1 MEIPIEYINLMHI
14 FIISPLLYYIGNN
27 KQNSNDKS
35 FNILAILALL
45 VITTQ
50 IEFPPNFG
58 QNLGHFG
65 TFQKYFV
72 QLVQETENSNNSIQE
87 NVLFVTAQ
95 SWDKWTTKN
104 KVSTKNF
111 QNQKKDFLGFLP

>member
-14 FIISPLLYYIGNN
+14 FIIAPLLYYIGNN

-50 IEFPPNFG
+50 IEFPPKFE
-58 QNLGHFG
+58 L
-65 TFQKYFV
+65 KYWNIIHIFHWFV
-72 QLVQETENSNNSIQE
+72 VFPFMLYIGYTKKVPLELYDVLKYTSIGIA
-87 NVLFVTAQ
+87 LYHSYRFYIHRFVHPE
-95 SWDKWTTKN
+95 DH
-104 KVSTKNF
+104 
-111 QNQKKDFLGFLP
+111 